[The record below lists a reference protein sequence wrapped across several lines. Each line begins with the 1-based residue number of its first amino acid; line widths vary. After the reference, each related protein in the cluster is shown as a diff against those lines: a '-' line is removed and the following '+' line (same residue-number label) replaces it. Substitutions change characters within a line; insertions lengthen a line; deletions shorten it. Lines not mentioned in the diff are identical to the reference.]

1 MNLSPDL
8 QSVEIDCDGNI
19 VSDISKSFR
28 ASALTSPVITS
39 MIPKEKCFLD
49 GNTEICNSYLSYEC
63 FLQKSCSAESCSSIL
78 LEENGQNIDWPSEEQ
93 RWYSLGENKYTRP
106 DVNDFLCNWECEGT
120 VYRTSVSSYT

>member
-8 QSVEIDCDGNI
+8 QSVEMDCDGNI

-49 GNTEICNSYLSYEC
+49 RNYANSNSYYAEICNSYLSYEC
-63 FLQKSCSAESCSSIL
+63 FLQKLCSVKSCRSIM
-78 LEENGQNIDWPSEEQ
+78 LEEDGQNIDWPSEEQ

-120 VYRTSVSSYT
+120 V